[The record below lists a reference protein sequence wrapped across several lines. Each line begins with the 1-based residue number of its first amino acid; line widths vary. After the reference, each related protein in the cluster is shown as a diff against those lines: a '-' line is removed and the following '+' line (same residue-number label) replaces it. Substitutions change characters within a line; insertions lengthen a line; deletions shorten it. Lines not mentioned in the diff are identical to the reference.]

1 MKIRDEDD
9 QHETNNYG
17 DSDFLA
23 DNDLAIK
30 KFRASEKD
38 TKRKIIDKM
47 LTLRHNMKYNKH
59 LLSVY
64 MKAKALFDEM
74 VEEHRLQ
81 IDSLDEIYRH
91 LNQMIRENLSKQ
103 RIQKKKDGVS
113 SEMLKEMTKDK
124 NRIGAL
130 LKKMRVSYQKLMNVD
145 TILGVAVDKINEITF
160 IEDDDHDGKSSDEE
174 DELNNKE
181 QNEDDNDEPQNDDYE
196 TTDDEDEDDDD
207 QEEEDDEEDDDDQD
221 EEDEDE
227 DDGDGDEEDVDEED
241 DEDDDEDVDE
251 EEDEDED
258 DDDQEEEEEED
269 DEEEDE
275 DDDEQD
281 NSKRTILLF

>member
-9 QHETNNYG
+9 EQEMLNYG

-30 KFRASEKD
+30 KFRGSEKD
-38 TKRKIIDKM
+38 AKRKIIDKM

-64 MKAKALFDEM
+64 VKAKALFDEM

-145 TILGVAVDKINEITF
+145 TILGVTVDKINEITF
-160 IEDDDHDGKSSDEE
+160 IEDDDHDGKSSEDEE
-174 DELNNKE
+174 DEPDNGD
-181 QNEDDNDEPQNDDYE
+181 DDNDNDEDENIDEDEDEGEDDEEYE
-196 TTDDEDEDDDD
+196 DEGEGENDQDTDDEDVV
-207 QEEEDDEEDDDDQD
+207 

-227 DDGDGDEEDVDEED
+227 DDEDTDDEDEEDEGEDDADTDDEGEDDADTD
-241 DEDDDEDVDE
+241 DEDDDEDT
-251 EEDEDED
+251 
-258 DDDQEEEEEED
+258 D
-269 DEEEDE
+269 DENEK
-275 DDDEQD
+275 D
-281 NSKRTILLF
+281 NAKRAILVF

>member
-9 QHETNNYG
+9 EQEMLNYG

-30 KFRASEKD
+30 KFRGSEKD
-38 TKRKIIDKM
+38 AKRKIIDKM

-64 MKAKALFDEM
+64 VKAKALFDEM

-113 SEMLKEMTKDK
+113 SEILKEMTKDK

-145 TILGVAVDKINEITF
+145 TILGVTVDKINEITF
-160 IEDDDHDGKSSDEE
+160 IEDDDHDGKSSEDEE
-174 DELNNKE
+174 DEPDE
-181 QNEDDNDEPQNDDYE
+181 GDDDNDNDEDENIDEDEDEGEDDEEYE
-196 TTDDEDEDDDD
+196 DEGEGENDQDTDDEDVV
-207 QEEEDDEEDDDDQD
+207 

-227 DDGDGDEEDVDEED
+227 DDEDTDDEDEEDEGEDDADTDDEGEDDADTD
-241 DEDDDEDVDE
+241 DEDDDEDT
-251 EEDEDED
+251 
-258 DDDQEEEEEED
+258 D
-269 DEEEDE
+269 DENEK
-275 DDDEQD
+275 D
-281 NSKRTILLF
+281 NAKRAILVF

>member
-9 QHETNNYG
+9 QQETNNYG

-130 LKKMRVSYQKLMNVD
+130 LKKMRISYQKLMNID
-145 TILGVAVDKINEITF
+145 TILGVTVDKINEITF
-160 IEDDDHDGKSSDEE
+160 IEDVDGKTSD
-174 DELNNKE
+174 NK
-181 QNEDDNDEPQNDDYE
+181 YK
-196 TTDDEDEDDDD
+196 EDDDAN
-207 QEEEDDEEDDDDQD
+207 EEEMDDEEDDDEYNDDEDEEYVHD
-221 EEDEDE
+221 EEDEEEGDDE
-227 DDGDGDEEDVDEED
+227 DEEEEDDEDEEEDEEEDDKNEEDDEHDEEEDDKNQEDNEHDEEED
-241 DEDDDEDVDE
+241 DEDD
-251 EEDEDED
+251 EDEDED
-258 DDDQEEEEEED
+258 ND
-269 DEEEDE
+269 
-275 DDDEQD
+275 
-281 NSKRTILLF
+281 KRAILVF

>member
-1 MKIRDEDD
+1 MKIREEDD
-9 QHETNNYG
+9 KQEMTNYG

-30 KFRASEKD
+30 KFRESEKD

-64 MKAKALFDEM
+64 VKAKALFDEM

-103 RIQKKKDGVS
+103 RIQKKKDGAS
-113 SEMLKEMTKDK
+113 SEILKEMMKDK
-124 NRIGAL
+124 NRVGAL

-145 TILGVAVDKINEITF
+145 TILGVTVDKINEITF
-160 IEDDDHDGKSSDEE
+160 IEDDDHDGKSSEDEEEGEYENEE
-174 DELNNKE
+174 DEEKGEYENE
-181 QNEDDNDEPQNDDYE
+181 EDEEEGEYENEDEE
-196 TTDDEDEDDDD
+196 EGEEDEDE
-207 QEEEDDEEDDDDQD
+207 EEGEGEYEDEDED

-227 DDGDGDEEDVDEED
+227 DEDEEDEDEED
-241 DEDDDEDVDE
+241 EDEEDEEENDDEENDNEEDDDEDMT
-251 EEDEDED
+251 DEDEK
-258 DDDQEEEEEED
+258 
-269 DEEEDE
+269 
-275 DDDEQD
+275 D
-281 NSKRTILLF
+281 NPKRSILVF

>member
-9 QHETNNYG
+9 EQEMLNYG

-30 KFRASEKD
+30 KFRGSEKD
-38 TKRKIIDKM
+38 AKRKIIDKM

-64 MKAKALFDEM
+64 VKAKALFDEM

-103 RIQKKKDGVS
+103 RIQKKKDSVS

-145 TILGVAVDKINEITF
+145 TILGVTVDKINEITF
-160 IEDDDHDGKSSDEE
+160 IEDDDHDGKSSEDEE
-174 DELNNKE
+174 DEPDNGD
-181 QNEDDNDEPQNDDYE
+181 DDNDNDEDENIDEDDDEGEDDEEYE
-196 TTDDEDEDDDD
+196 DEGEGENDQDTDDEDVV
-207 QEEEDDEEDDDDQD
+207 

-227 DDGDGDEEDVDEED
+227 DDEDTDDEDEEDEGEDDADTDDEGEDDADTD
-241 DEDDDEDVDE
+241 DEDDDEDT
-251 EEDEDED
+251 
-258 DDDQEEEEEED
+258 D
-269 DEEEDE
+269 DENEK
-275 DDDEQD
+275 D
-281 NSKRTILLF
+281 NAKRAILVF